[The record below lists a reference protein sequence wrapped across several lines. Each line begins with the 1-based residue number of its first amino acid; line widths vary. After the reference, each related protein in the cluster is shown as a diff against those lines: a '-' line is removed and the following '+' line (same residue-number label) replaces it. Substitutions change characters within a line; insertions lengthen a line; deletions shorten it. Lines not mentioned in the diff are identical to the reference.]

1 MLWLLSVLRAELAS
15 SASGDESGLYC
26 LLLAQK
32 GAQMFRVKAKLI
44 LNDANNVVF
53 RQILYFI
60 LLFPPFF
67 LSFFYMS

>member
-1 MLWLLSVLRAELAS
+1 
-15 SASGDESGLYC
+15 
-26 LLLAQK
+26 
-32 GAQMFRVKAKLI
+32 MFRVKAKLI